1 MKPSSSRSRP
11 FRAVF
16 LITASLTIAACGTM
30 KSRDVALAD
39 RLIPLDKVWW
49 PFSQTVSACK
59 ELAKSDIT
67 GTGIVVSRGPSGT
80 SVTAHGPST
89 SKLGVVAWL
98 FSPLVLACNVVAWPV
113 VEVVEL
119 VAGTGPANT
128 FAVPEPTPASPQ

>member
-1 MKPSSSRSRP
+1 MKTDNLRSHR
-11 FRAVF
+11 FRVA
-16 LITASLTIAACGTM
+16 LLLTASLTLAACGTM
-30 KSRDVALAD
+30 QSRDVALAD

-59 ELAKSDIT
+59 ELADSDVT
-67 GTGIVVSRGPSGT
+67 SQTVVYSSGPQGRTVISN
-80 SVTAHGPST
+80 GPTT
-89 SKLGVVAWL
+89 SKLGAVAWL

-128 FAVPEPTPASPQ
+128 FAVPEPAPASPQ